1 MTRSLISMKPSP
13 VNRSPRP
20 RLLDAVARIAQKGE
34 LARAVADYD
43 EAIRLDPNN
52 AAIFLNRGAA
62 MNYVQNYSRAIEDLD
77 QAIRLD
83 ERNAGAYHNRGVAYS
98 KMGESTRAKADLDQA
113 KILTDR

>member
-1 MTRSLISMKPSP
+1 
-13 VNRSPRP
+13 
-20 RLLDAVARIAQKGE
+20 LLCHGIF
-34 LARAVADYD
+34 Y
-43 EAIRLDPNN
+43 IFYPNN

-83 ERNAGAYHNRGVAYS
+83 ERNAAAYHNRGVAYS